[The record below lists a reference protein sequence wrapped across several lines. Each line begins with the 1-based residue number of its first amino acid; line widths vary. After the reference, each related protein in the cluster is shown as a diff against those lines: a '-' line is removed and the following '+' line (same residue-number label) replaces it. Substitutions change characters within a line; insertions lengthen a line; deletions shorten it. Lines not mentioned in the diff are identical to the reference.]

1 MIELSV
7 RWTNW
12 LKQGGRGLFL
22 GSVLLCL
29 VAIGYLAT
37 EIVKDL
43 QLLNSAN
50 SDNVQWTLSQAEVE
64 FLELRHAI
72 SEARSEPDDGLE
84 KVVEE
89 FDVFYS
95 RVDTLAYGDLYAE
108 LREIPSFSEPLGRT
122 RTMLEN
128 LVPLIDGPRAQLEAE
143 LDEVDALLE
152 TARPDLRALATAGLF
167 QFARQSD
174 TQRDSVAVALSRLA
188 LLTAVLVFVL
198 AVLLR
203 HARRVSRQTK
213 RRGRE
218 LEAAYARLNT
228 IFDAS
233 LDAVIVADEEGR
245 IQRFNPAAERIFRYD
260 VEEVI
265 GLRIGEVIVPEH
277 LRAAHD
283 AGMSRMQKTGEHRV
297 VGHGRVRLDGMRS
310 TGEVFPV
317 ELAVEQAQTGDEKI
331 VIGFLRD
338 ISQRVRAENELVEA
352 RDKALAGEKAK
363 AEFLAMM
370 THEIRTPLNGVLGN
384 LSLLRETRLTPEQSR
399 FVHNMAVSGKLLMS
413 HVDAVLDIA
422 RFEAGTAGTQMEV
435 VHIGDLVQDVID
447 SQTSPAEAAGN
458 VLGWGWI
465 GEPVTWVAV
474 DASRL
479 QQVLLNLLG
488 NAVKFTRYG
497 RISIE
502 LERLETPAGASPMVE
517 FRIIDTG
524 VGISEQDLDRV
535 FEDFQTGTSN
545 HAESG
550 QGTGLGLGIARR
562 FVTAMGG
569 EIGAES
575 ALGEGSVFW
584 LRIPV
589 ELAEAPHDA
598 RAPDRGSAQFVAR
611 DILLVEDN
619 EINLQLAQDM
629 LRLIGHRVSV
639 ARNGQEAVDAAA
651 EQRFD
656 LILMDIRM
664 PVMDGLA
671 ATRAIREGQGP
682 CRDVPIVA
690 LSANVLPEAKDRFIA
705 GGMSDFLG
713 KPLDKQE
720 LAQVI
725 ARFCTDKPGLASAT
739 DRAAAPADPIAALKA
754 RYVAEATELFDWLAT
769 GPDDWNEIAERSHRT
784 AGSAA
789 AFGQPELRL
798 ALLKVET
805 AAEAENATALTE
817 AVQVALTAWKNAPE
831 PRVD

>member
-7 RWTNW
+7 RWTSW

-22 GSVLLCL
+22 GSVVLCL

-37 EIVKDL
+37 EVVKDL

-72 SEARSEPDDGLE
+72 SEARSEPDDDLE

-174 TQRDSVAVALSRLA
+174 TQRDSVAVTLSRLA
-188 LLTAVLVFVL
+188 LLTGVLVLVL

-283 AGMSRMQKTGEHRV
+283 AGMTRMQETGEHRV
-297 VGHGRVRLDGMRS
+297 VGHGRVRMDGKRS

-524 VGISEQDLDRV
+524 VGIPEQDLDRV

-545 HAESG
+545 PAESG

-562 FVTAMGG
+562 FVTAIGG

-725 ARFCTDKPGLASAT
+725 ARFCTDKPGVASAT
-739 DRAAAPADPIAALKA
+739 DRVTAPADPIAALKA